1 MGAGLRAR
9 RFFRLDLGLGGVG
22 PATGEADATGRAE
35 GRSRSEVLAVAAP
48 SRSDADVL
56 SSEEDPLE
64 EEALEADVDDIS
76 DPQKT
81 RHRRSPEDV
90 SSDRRGGGRRWTRL
104 GGFAGPPR
112 AFGGCAALRLG
123 RSPPGV
129 SPDPRASV
137 SRAPRSRIALTG
149 SPDLARQKAADS
161 ARDSLVQKGTL
172 RPGIRHRAPRAMP
185 SSAPPAAG
193 ADLDRIA
200 TEDAP
205 GLGHNSGRVRG
216 HRVPNLRWRAITIG
230 SLRRHPRYRALP
242 PESAVLLE
250 AANPRDADDA
260 TLPFV
265 RQHTPAWEAAREGRI
280 TTGTLALALGLWCSE
295 SAMGAL
301 DLPRAGRQSRDAQRE
316 VLDAAVAV
324 RPVHTPN
331 DRTAAR
337 ARCLAE
343 TDAYAA
349 RLARDL
355 GPADDHADETEGG
368 WAVTSDTAVAAAAS
382 GARAVARELGREQE
396 AAALLALLRA
406 CPNARLL
413 EVGLLPLDV
422 PLAEADEDRAPDD
435 DDDATDDST
444 PSTSGRLGASP
455 DGVLIF
461 PLESDDPIEAKLAE
475 AVLAGGRCGG
485 GRSTSNS
492 RGASSRAR
500 TKKKKKK
507 KQQNAG
513 KKKCSNLPADDDADG
528 DRPGGPSTPAW
539 GDPTPPGHAAVAV
552 EVKVTSPF
560 RWSTAGLKS
569 FNNMAQYRVDE
580 ADADVPRDRVSPLHV
595 PQLQLEAAAAECVG
609 TLVVSYAPCGNKP
622 GGAAMRLSYVP
633 ADEEYRRG
641 VFSLLRN
648 RWSGGALPGCFA
660 AGGGDGGDETGGGER
675 REAYA
680 AFVRRTRRLAA
691 AATSVADLA
700 PIAAPPGTDPEPFA
714 KTEYG

>member
-1 MGAGLRAR
+1 
-9 RFFRLDLGLGGVG
+9 
-22 PATGEADATGRAE
+22 
-35 GRSRSEVLAVAAP
+35 
-48 SRSDADVL
+48 
-56 SSEEDPLE
+56 
-64 EEALEADVDDIS
+64 
-76 DPQKT
+76 
-81 RHRRSPEDV
+81 
-90 SSDRRGGGRRWTRL
+90 
-104 GGFAGPPR
+104 
-112 AFGGCAALRLG
+112 
-123 RSPPGV
+123 
-129 SPDPRASV
+129 
-137 SRAPRSRIALTG
+137 
-149 SPDLARQKAADS
+149 
-161 ARDSLVQKGTL
+161 
-172 RPGIRHRAPRAMP
+172 MP

-193 ADLDRIA
+193 VDLDRIV
-200 TEDAP
+200 TEDTP

-250 AANPRDADDA
+250 ATNPRDADDA

-301 DLPRAGRQSRDAQRE
+301 NLPRAGRQSRDAQRE

-324 RPVHTPN
+324 RPVKPPN

-355 GPADDHADETEGG
+355 GPARDYADETEGG
-368 WAVTSDTAVAAAAS
+368 WAVTVSDNVKAAAS
-382 GARAVARELGREQE
+382 GARAVARQLGREQE

-422 PLAEADEDRAPDD
+422 PLADAEARGDG
-435 DDDATDDST
+435 DAGRST

-461 PLESDDPIEAKLAE
+461 PLESDDPIEAKLAG
-475 AVLAGGRCGG
+475 AVLAGGRGG
-485 GRSTSNS
+485 GARSTSNFRGSSS
-492 RGASSRAR
+492 RGR
-500 TKKKKKK
+500 TKKKKKR
-507 KQQNAG
+507 NAG
-513 KKKCSNLPADDDADG
+513 RRNLPADDDADG
-528 DRPGGPSTPAW
+528 DRPGGSSTPAW
-539 GDPTPPGHAAVAV
+539 GYPIPPGHAAVAV

-609 TLVVSYAPCGNKP
+609 TLVVSYAPCGNTP

-641 VFSLLRN
+641 IFSLLRK
-648 RWSGGALPGCFA
+648 RWSGGGLPGCFA
-660 AGGGDGGDETGGGER
+660 AGGGDGGGETVGGER
-675 REAYA
+675 RDADA
-680 AFVRRTRRLAA
+680 AFVRRPRRLAA
-691 AATSVADLA
+691 AATAVADLA
-700 PIAAPPGTDPEPFA
+700 PIDAPPGTDPEPFA
-714 KTEYG
+714 KTER

>member
-1 MGAGLRAR
+1 
-9 RFFRLDLGLGGVG
+9 
-22 PATGEADATGRAE
+22 
-35 GRSRSEVLAVAAP
+35 
-48 SRSDADVL
+48 
-56 SSEEDPLE
+56 
-64 EEALEADVDDIS
+64 
-76 DPQKT
+76 
-81 RHRRSPEDV
+81 
-90 SSDRRGGGRRWTRL
+90 
-104 GGFAGPPR
+104 
-112 AFGGCAALRLG
+112 
-123 RSPPGV
+123 
-129 SPDPRASV
+129 
-137 SRAPRSRIALTG
+137 
-149 SPDLARQKAADS
+149 
-161 ARDSLVQKGTL
+161 
-172 RPGIRHRAPRAMP
+172 MP

-193 ADLDRIA
+193 VDLDRIV
-200 TEDAP
+200 TEDTP

-250 AANPRDADDA
+250 ATNPRDADDA

-301 DLPRAGRQSRDAQRE
+301 NLPRAGRQSRDAQRE

-324 RPVHTPN
+324 RPVKPPN

-355 GPADDHADETEGG
+355 GPARDYADETEGG
-368 WAVTSDTAVAAAAS
+368 WAVTVSDNVKAAAS
-382 GARAVARELGREQE
+382 GARAVARQLGREQE

-422 PLAEADEDRAPDD
+422 PLADAEARGDG
-435 DDDATDDST
+435 DAGRST
-444 PSTSGRLGASP
+444 PSTSGATGRVAGRRVDLPARERRSHRGETRGGCARRRTRRRR
-455 DGVLIF
+455 
-461 PLESDDPIEAKLAE
+461 
-475 AVLAGGRCGG
+475 AVHVQL
-485 GRSTSNS
+485 S
-492 RGASSRAR
+492 RVVFERT
-500 TKKKKKK
+500 TKKKKKR
-507 KQQNAG
+507 NAG
-513 KKKCSNLPADDDADG
+513 RRNLPADDDADG
-528 DRPGGPSTPAW
+528 DRPGGSSTPAW
-539 GDPTPPGHAAVAV
+539 GYPIPPGHAAVAV

-609 TLVVSYAPCGNKP
+609 TLVVSYAPCGNTP

-641 VFSLLRN
+641 IFSLLRKTVV
-648 RWSGGALPGCFA
+648 GGSAGMFRG
-660 AGGGDGGDETGGGER
+660 GGGDGGTR
-675 REAYA
+675 TREGNEGK
-680 AFVRRTRRLAA
+680 RTRR
-691 AATSVADLA
+691 SCD
-700 PIAAPPGTDPEPFA
+700 GRGD
-714 KTEYG
+714 